1 MSKTE
6 RAVLFA
12 NGEAPNLIA
21 LELQTQDFLVAVDG
35 GLHHLHAL
43 GLSPQLLIG
52 DMDSLSAQEVEAC
65 KQAGAE
71 VLRFPPA
78 KNKTDLELA
87 LDEVLKRGYRNILIA
102 FALGGRLDQTLGNLA
117 LLSRPDLGDCSV
129 RIDDG
134 LTEVALLRHIITL
147 ACQPGDTVSL
157 LPWGG
162 EAGGVITH
170 GLEYALEGE
179 TLLPW
184 QTRGISNCC
193 TGERFSVSLEHGAL
207 LLIHSHQNKIME
219 VQHD

>member
-12 NGEAPNLIA
+12 NGEALNLTT
-21 LELQTQDFLVAVDG
+21 LELQAQDFLVAVDG
-35 GLHHLHAL
+35 GLHHLQAL

-65 KQAGAE
+65 RQAGVE
-71 VLRFPPA
+71 ILRYPPA

-87 LDEVLKRGYRNILIA
+87 LDEVLQRGYRNILIA
-102 FALGGRLDQTLGNLA
+102 FALGGRLDQTLANLA
-117 LLSRPDLGDCSV
+117 LLSRPDLNDYAV

-134 LTEVALLRHIITL
+134 LTEVTLLRHTLTL
-147 ACQPGDTVSL
+147 ACQPRDVVSL

-162 EAGGVITH
+162 AAGGVVTH
-170 GLEYALEGE
+170 GLEYPLDSE

-184 QTRGISNCC
+184 QTRGISNRC
-193 TGERFSVSLEHGAL
+193 TGESFSVSLEQGAL
-207 LLIHSHQNKIME
+207 LLIHTRQIQDNGGK
-219 VQHD
+219 V

>member
-12 NGEAPNLIA
+12 NGEAQNRAA
-21 LELQTQDFLVAVDG
+21 LALQGDDFLVAVDG
-35 GLHHLHAL
+35 GLHHLQAL
-43 GLSPQLLIG
+43 GLNPQLLIG

-65 KQAGAE
+65 RQAG
-71 VLRFPPA
+71 VDILRYPPA

-87 LDEVLKRGYRNILIA
+87 LDEVLQRGYRNILIA
-102 FALGGRLDQTLGNLA
+102 CALGGRLDQTLANLA
-117 LLSRPDLGDCSV
+117 LLSRPDLNDYAV

-134 LTEVALLRHIITL
+134 VTEVTLLRHTISL
-147 ACQPGDTVSL
+147 ACQPRDVVSL

-162 EAGGVITH
+162 AAGGVVTH

-184 QTRGISNCC
+184 QTRGISNRC
-193 TGERFSVSLEHGAL
+193 TGERFSVSLEQGAL
-207 LLIHSHQNKIME
+207 LLIHTRQIQDNGGK
-219 VQHD
+219 V

>member
-12 NGEAPNLIA
+12 NGEAQSRAA
-21 LELQTQDFLVAVDG
+21 LALQGNDFLVAVDG
-35 GLHHLHAL
+35 GLHHLHDL
-43 GLSPQLLIG
+43 GLNPHLLIG

-65 KQAGAE
+65 RQAGIE
-71 VLRFPPA
+71 ILHFPPA

-87 LDEVLKRGYRNILIA
+87 LDEVLRRGYRNIRIA

-117 LLSRPDLGDCSV
+117 LLSRPDLDYCSV

-134 LTEVALLRHIITL
+134 LTEVALLRHTITL

-162 EAGGVITH
+162 EAGGVVTH
-170 GLEYALEGE
+170 GLEFALVGE

-184 QTRGISNCC
+184 QTRGISNRC
-193 TGERFSVSLEHGAL
+193 TGERFSLSLEQGVL
-207 LLIHSHQNKIME
+207 LLIHSRQNKIME
-219 VQHD
+219 VKYD